1 MDEWS
6 PLYWL
11 IFLLT
16 VLIAV
21 LALRDPWSR
30 ELWDEEDDEVPEQ
43 EEPPRRA

>member
-1 MDEWS
+1 MDEWDS
-6 PLYWL
+6 LYWL

-21 LALRDPWSR
+21 LALRDPWGR
-30 ELWDEEDDEVPEQ
+30 ELWDEEDDDVRER